1 MVRRIMFCSLVY
13 LCLYS
18 IVVQGQINHQVTFSS
33 EIETLEETLDDNETY
48 ARVIVSGT
56 VQMDSVGFPSLPVK
70 YVKLIVPANAS
81 DLEIK
86 VNSTKSQKYK
96 LKHKVEPL
104 QEPIPIGF
112 YDAPDFVKPD
122 KKKYNSSTPYPAQLA
137 EIVETGFFRGNHL
150 VTVAVYPCQYYP
162 KKDELDYYDVVDF
175 TLNYNE
181 NGTKVK
187 SSLKGN
193 GKVKYRKILESII
206 ENPSDIERVS
216 TIGESSEFNSVP
228 NQTVT
233 PVLKSVITGSG
244 ITVDCDYLIVTSQSL
259 APAFSEFMAW
269 KRRKG
274 ISIDLVT
281 MEDISANYT
290 GDNISGINDEAGKLR
305 QFLADAYNSGN
316 GIEYALLGGDNTV
329 LPIRHGYHNNT
340 TTDDLYIIPTDLYFA
355 DFDGDWEVDN
365 DGRYGEPY
373 VSSTGEGD
381 DVDFDPE
388 IYIGRVMV
396 TNSDE
401 IKNWTKKVLI
411 YEQNPGNGDYNYLT
425 KAFFAH
431 ADQLQRDDAAR
442 YVLNRAN
449 WVSDTVIFE
458 EQGGGCTSY
467 VPSFP
472 TGKSAIDEF
481 NNNYGFCSFMGYG
494 GASNVALATIYY
506 NSDTKCDGTKYT
518 GGTANTKRKL
528 TSFDD
533 GSGGCCLIA
542 ESGNGFDNMTNEN
555 YPSLYYSL
563 SCETMP
569 FDDFRTPID
578 DRNMGETYT
587 CISKGGGPHY
597 IGNTRHGYVYS
608 SRMMFAEFVNL
619 ISNATSYNLGVVEAT
634 SKQNYNDRYLRFSHN
649 LIGCPETEIWTATP
663 SKFTSAFVSESGS
676 NVTVSTGGVSGS
688 TICVMSALDNGSSYY
703 QIRENVSSSTFTSVP
718 KPYLVTITKHNYIPY
733 LKNPDNIY
741 IQNESI
747 YSDKYIYGKYFYAGE
762 NVTTSKPQGRA
773 IIKNGSNV
781 VFDATNDV
789 NLEGGFE
796 VELGGEF
803 EVK

>member
-1 MVRRIMFCSLVY
+1 MIRRIMFCSLVY
-13 LCLYS
+13 LCLFGM
-18 IVVQGQINHQVTFSS
+18 VVQGQINHQVSFSS
-33 EIETLEETLDDNETY
+33 DIETTEETLDDSETY

-112 YDAPDFVKPD
+112 YDKPEFVKPD

-150 VTVAVYPCQYYP
+150 VTVAVFPCQYYP
-162 KKDELDYYDVVDF
+162 KKDELDYYEVIDF
-175 TLNYNE
+175 TLNYKE

-187 SSLKGN
+187 SNQKNSGN
-193 GKVKYRKILESII
+193 GKHRKILESII
-206 ENPSDIERVS
+206 ENPSDIERFS
-216 TIGESSEFNSVP
+216 TIGESPELNSVP
-228 NQTVT
+228 TQTVT

-244 ITVDCDYLIVTSQSL
+244 ITVDCDYVVITSQSL
-259 APAFSEFMAW
+259 APAFIEFMAW

-281 MEDISANYT
+281 IEDISANYT

-305 QFLADAYNSGN
+305 QFLADAYDSGN
-316 GIEYALLGGDNTV
+316 GIEYALLGGDNTI
-329 LPIRHGYHNNT
+329 LPIRHSHYNENT
-340 TTDDLYIIPTDLYFA
+340 TNDNYIIPTDLYFA

-365 DGRYGEPY
+365 DGRYGEPSDNIDY
-373 VSSTGEGD
+373 NT
-381 DVDFDPE
+381 E
-388 IYIGRVMV
+388 IYVGRVMV
-396 TNSDE
+396 ASAE
-401 IKNWTKKVLI
+401 EVRNWTRKVLI
-411 YEQNPGNGDYNYLT
+411 YEQNPGNGDYSYLT
-425 KAFFAH
+425 KAFFTQ
-431 ADQLQRDDAAR
+431 ADELQNYNQAT
-442 YVLNRAN
+442 YVLNK
-449 WVSDTVIFE
+449 VSWITTPNKLIYE
-458 EQGGGCTSY
+458 ELGGPNTSTT
-467 VPSFP
+467 PTFP
-472 TGKSAIDEF
+472 TGNEVISEF
-481 NNNYGFCSFMGYG
+481 NNHYGFTSFMAHG
-494 GASNVALATIYY
+494 GACNVAVATKGY
-506 NSDTKCDGTKYT
+506 NVNDPNSKY
-518 GGTANTKRKL
+518 KL

-533 GSGGCCLIA
+533 GSGGCCWIA
-542 ESGNGFDNMTNEN
+542 ETGNGFDNLTNTNHPSIN
-555 YPSLYYSL
+555 YSI

-569 FDDFRTPID
+569 FDDFGTPID

-587 CISKGGGPHY
+587 CISNGGGPAY
-597 IGNTRHGYVYS
+597 IGNTRYGWVG
-608 SRMMFAEFVNL
+608 
-619 ISNATSYNLGVVEAT
+619 TSYLLFEDFVDIIAASTSFNIGIAEAI
-634 SKQNYNDRYLRFSHN
+634 SKVSFGSGYYQKFLKLTHN
-649 LIGCPETEIWTATP
+649 LIGCPETEIWTAIP
-663 SKFTSAFVSESGS
+663 SKFTSATVSESGS
-676 NVTVSTGGVSGS
+676 NVTVSTGGVSNS

-703 QIRENVSSSTFTSVP
+703 IDTTITNTSFTFSNVP
-718 KPYLVTITKHNYIPY
+718 NPYLVTITKHNYIPY

-762 NVTTSKPQGRA
+762 NVTTSKPQGPA
-773 IIKNGSNV
+773 KIKNGSNV
-781 VFDATNDV
+781 VFDAANDV

>member
-1 MVRRIMFCSLVY
+1 MIRRIMFCSLVY
-13 LCLYS
+13 LCPFS
-18 IVVQGQINHQVTFSS
+18 MVAQGQINHQVIFSS
-33 EIETLEETLDDNETY
+33 NIETTEEILDDGETY
-48 ARVIVSGT
+48 VRVKITGT

-70 YVKLIVPANAS
+70 YVKLIVPASAV
-81 DLEIK
+81 DLTIRI
-86 VNSTKSQKYK
+86 NSTKPQKSK
-96 LKHKVEPL
+96 LKYKVEPL

-112 YDAPDFVKPD
+112 YDKPDFVKPD
-122 KKKYNSSTPYPAQLA
+122 KKKYNSNTPYPSQLA

-150 VTVAVYPCQYYP
+150 VTIAVFPCQYYP
-162 KKDELDYYDVVDF
+162 KKDELEYYETVDF
-175 TLNYNE
+175 TLNYKE
-181 NGTKVK
+181 NSSKIK
-187 SSLKGN
+187 SSLKSSGN
-193 GKVKYRKILESII
+193 VKQKKILESII
-206 ENPSDIERVS
+206 ENPTDIEKFS
-216 TIGESSEFNSVP
+216 SLGESSELNSIP
-228 NQTVT
+228 FQTIT
-233 PVLKSVITGSG
+233 STLKSVGERG
-244 ITVDCDYLIVTSQSL
+244 ITVDCDYVVVTNQSL
-259 APAFSEFMAW
+259 APEFNEFMAW

-274 ISIDLVT
+274 IRVELVT

-290 GDNISGINDEAGKLR
+290 GDNISGINDKAGKLR
-305 QFLADAYNSGN
+305 QFLSEAYNNGH
-316 GIEYALLGGDNTV
+316 GIEYALLGGDNNIV
-329 LPIRHGYHNNT
+329 PIRYAHYYNNT
-340 TTDDLYIIPTDLYFA
+340 TDDYYIIPTDLYFA
-355 DFDGDWEVDN
+355 DFHGDWEVDN
-365 DGRYGEPY
+365 DGRYGEP
-373 VSSTGEGD
+373 SD
-381 DVDFDPE
+381 NVDYNPE
-388 IYIGRVMV
+388 IYVGRVMV
-396 TNSDE
+396 SNADE

-411 YEQNPGNGDYNYLT
+411 YEQNPGNGDYSYLT
-425 KAFFAH
+425 RAFFTQ

-449 WVSDTVIFE
+449 WLIDNVIFE

-467 VPSFP
+467 VPNFP
-472 TGKSAIDEF
+472 TGKSVIDEF
-481 NNNYGFCSFMGYG
+481 NNNYGFCSFMGHG
-494 GASNVALATIYY
+494 GACNVALATIYY
-506 NSDTKCDGTKYT
+506 NSDMKCDGTKYT
-518 GGTANTKRKL
+518 GSTANTKRKL

-533 GSGGCCLIA
+533 GSGGCCWIA
-542 ESGNGFDNMTNEN
+542 ETGNGFDNMTNTN
-555 YPSLYYSL
+555 LPSINYSL

-569 FDDFRTPID
+569 FDDFGTPVD

-597 IGNTRHGYVYS
+597 IGNTRYGYVYS
-608 SRMMFAEFVNL
+608 SRMLFAEFVNL

-634 SKQNYNDRYLRFSHN
+634 SKQNYNNRYLRFSHN

-663 SKFTSAFVSESGS
+663 SKFTSASVSESGS
-676 NVTVSTGGVSGS
+676 NVTVSTGGVSNS

-703 QIRENVSSSTFTSVP
+703 QVRENVSSFTFTNVP
-718 KPYLVTITKHNYIPY
+718 KPYLVTITRHNYIPY

-762 NVTTSKPQGRA
+762 NVTTSKPQGQA